1 MEKNVFD
8 TSVDLDSTFLEAVYE
23 NDRDTAAAI
32 FQQYLQELPGD
43 LHSIN
48 ESFESGDK
56 KLFLSVIHKKKVGFS
71 YVGLTDVTTR
81 MNELESKC
89 VSADN
94 LQVYQSE
101 LKSVIDRI
109 NSSTQAIKMVLQRL
123 QQQEI

>member
-1 MEKNVFD
+1 MEKKVFD
-8 TSVDLDSTFLEAVYE
+8 TTVDLDSTFLEAVYE
-23 NDRDTAAAI
+23 NDRETAAAI
-32 FQQYLQELPGD
+32 FQQYLHELPGD

-71 YVGLTDVTTR
+71 YVGLTDVTAR
-81 MNELESKC
+81 MNDLESKC
-89 VSADN
+89 VTADN

-109 NSSTQAIKMVLQRL
+109 NASTEAIQMVLKRL

>member
-8 TSVDLDSTFLEAVYE
+8 TSVDLDSTFLEAVYD
-23 NDRDTAAAI
+23 NDRETAAAI
-32 FQQYLQELPGD
+32 FQQYLHELPGD
-43 LHSIN
+43 LHSIH

-71 YVGLTDVTTR
+71 YVGLTDVTAR
-81 MNELESKC
+81 MNDLESKC
-89 VSADN
+89 ITADD

-101 LKSVIDRI
+101 LKSVMDRI
-109 NSSTQAIKMVLQRL
+109 NSSTEAIEMVLKRL

>member
-1 MEKNVFD
+1 MEKNVYD
-8 TSVDLDSTFLEAVYE
+8 NAVDLDSTFLEAVYE

-43 LHSIN
+43 LQTIHD
-48 ESFESGDK
+48 SFESGDK

-94 LQVYQSE
+94 IQVYQSE
-101 LKSVIDRI
+101 LRSVMERI
-109 NSSTQAIKMVLQRL
+109 HTSTASIQMVLKRL
-123 QQQEI
+123 QQQD

>member
-8 TSVDLDSTFLEAVYE
+8 TTVDLDSSFLEAVYE
-23 NDRDTAAAI
+23 NDRDTAATI

-43 LHSIN
+43 LHAIN

-71 YVGLTDVTTR
+71 YVGLTDVTTK

-89 VSADN
+89 VTTDN
-94 LQVYQSE
+94 LQVHQSE
-101 LKSVIDRI
+101 LRSVIERI
-109 NSSTQAIKMVLQRL
+109 NSSTESIQMVLQRL
-123 QQQEI
+123 QQQEL